1 MRVRSFFLVLFL
13 MMTSVVF
20 AQSLEQKNLKVEMAV
35 NELIIEAD
43 SLAELQDFDWST
55 VTTMFQENAAEG
67 EIRLVIAYSKKA
79 PRRDAKLKL
88 QEMKIEAAG
97 PTKDL
102 DKMIINLKESV
113 EQLEELEG
121 KLEEQKLEEKPKAGQ

>member
-55 VTTMFQENAAEG
+55 VTTMFHENAAEE

-121 KLEEQKLEEKPKAGQ
+121 KLEEHKLEEKPKAGQ